1 MSLIRSIRIAPRFRH
16 LIYAVVA
23 LVAISGIAW
32 IALGFAVDAEDFTDP
47 LRLWRHRALVLHG
60 VSAYALVWL
69 VGSLLPQ
76 HQWGG
81 WQARR
86 NRGSGGVL
94 SAALLLLAISG
105 LLLYYPPQDDW
116 REASS
121 LLHQVI
127 GLLLLALLPLHVVL
141 GRRQHRS
148 LSHAAG
154 VKPAR

>member
-23 LVAISGIAW
+23 LVAMSGLVW
-32 IALGFAVDAEDFTDP
+32 IALGFAIHADDFTDP

-60 VSAYALVWL
+60 VVAYGLVWL

-94 SAALLLLAISG
+94 STALLLLAISG
-105 LLLYYPPQDDW
+105 LLLYYPPQDNW
-116 REASS
+116 RDASS
-121 LLHQVI
+121 LLHQAV
-127 GLLLLALLPLHVVL
+127 GLLLLVLLPLHVAL
-141 GRRQHRS
+141 GRRRHRA
-148 LSHAAG
+148 LPHAG
-154 VKPAR
+154 VKGAR

>member
-1 MSLIRSIRIAPRFRH
+1 MSLIRSLRITAGLRH
-16 LIYAVVA
+16 LIYGAVA

-32 IALGFAVDAEDFTDP
+32 IVLGFAVDAEDFTDP

-60 VSAYALVWL
+60 VAAYGLVWL

-94 SAALLLLAISG
+94 STALLLLAISG
-105 LLLYYPPQDDW
+105 LLLYYPPQDNW
-116 REASS
+116 RDASS
-121 LLHQVI
+121 LLHQAV
-127 GLLLLALLPLHVVL
+127 GLLLLMLLPLHVAL
-141 GRRQHRS
+141 GRRRHRA
-148 LSHAAG
+148 LPHAG
-154 VKPAR
+154 VKGAR

>member
-1 MSLIRSIRIAPRFRH
+1 MSLIRSIRIVPRFRH

-23 LVAISGIAW
+23 LVAMSGLVW
-32 IALGFAVDAEDFTDP
+32 IALGFAIHADDFTDP

-60 VSAYALVWL
+60 VVAYGLVWL

-94 SAALLLLAISG
+94 STALLLLAISG
-105 LLLYYPPQDDW
+105 LLLYYPPQDNW
-116 REASS
+116 RDASS
-121 LLHQVI
+121 LLHQAV
-127 GLLLLALLPLHVVL
+127 GLLLLVLLPLHVAL
-141 GRRQHRS
+141 GRRWRRALPH
-148 LSHAAG
+148 AG
-154 VKPAR
+154 VKGTR